1 MHFID
6 QKSELSKVWDTEFTP
21 IGAADTAG
29 AGLTSV
35 DHIAQTM
42 NYEEMLSWVLFYVSI
57 FRTQKSPMVDVVD
70 PAGLVRSQVIEND
83 NGSLRITL
91 NGAESR
97 RTVAGHFI
105 AESFGSAVQH
115 VAFATRNI
123 FVTAE
128 ALAGR
133 GFRPLVVSDNY
144 YDDLGARFDLDTT
157 FCDRLRASSVLYDRD
172 DAGEYFQLFSP
183 NYGDGFFFEIV
194 ERRKG
199 YHGYGAA
206 NAPFRIAA
214 QHRAMQPGFVSD

>member
-1 MHFID
+1 
-6 QKSELSKVWDTEFTP
+6 
-21 IGAADTAG
+21 
-29 AGLTSV
+29 
-35 DHIAQTM
+35 
-42 NYEEMLSWVLFYVSI
+42 
-57 FRTQKSPMVDVVD
+57 MVDVVD